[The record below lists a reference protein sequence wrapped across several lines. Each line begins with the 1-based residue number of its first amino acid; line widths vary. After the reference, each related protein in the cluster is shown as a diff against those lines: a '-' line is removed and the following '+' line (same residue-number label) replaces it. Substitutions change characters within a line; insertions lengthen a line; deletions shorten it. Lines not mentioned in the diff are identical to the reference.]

1 MMQKLK
7 IASYLSLLIVITF
20 RAALLSLSSL
30 YISPEFP
37 LIRFLVVP
45 DLLSGLR
52 RAAAR
57 KHKI

>member
-1 MMQKLK
+1 MQKLK

-45 DLLSGLR
+45 DLLSCLR

-57 KHKI
+57 QHKM